1 MSGFLD
7 RIKDVSKDALGTFV
21 EFEEEGQQPVQG
33 RPAPPAGAS
42 PAAGSPAPPP
52 LPPAAAPVAAGAGV
66 PDPEFVQQ
74 LHSAVGASK
83 LGAYA
88 QFRTLYSALGAV
100 PDEAQRT
107 QLALS
112 AAQASHGVS
121 AEHVAEAVEDRL
133 RILGGER
140 EAFERAVAD
149 EVQQTIGGSE
159 ARLQETR
166 AEIQRREEEI
176 RAMQARCAEMEQGM
190 ADARAAIDA
199 NSARFAASYA
209 AVEAELAAER
219 ARIAPFLSTPRL

>member
-21 EFEEEGQQPVQG
+21 EFEEEGQPPAQG
-33 RPAPPAGAS
+33 RPAAPAGAS
-42 PAAGSPAPPP
+42 PASSSPPP
-52 LPPAAAPVAAGAGV
+52 LPHVAAPVPTGTGV
-66 PDPEFVQQ
+66 APDPEFVQQ

-112 AAQASHGVS
+112 AAQASHGVN

-133 RILGGER
+133 RILAGER

-149 EVQQTIGGSE
+149 EVQHTIGGTE
-159 ARLQETR
+159 ARIKETR

-176 RAMQARCAEMEQGM
+176 RALQARCAEMEQGM
-190 ADARAAIDA
+190 AEARAAIDG
-199 NSARFAASYA
+199 NSARFAASYGT
-209 AVEAELAAER
+209 VEAELAAER

>member
-7 RIKDVSKDALGTFV
+7 RIKDVGKDALGTFV
-21 EFEEEGQQPVQG
+21 EFEEEGQPQPQG
-33 RPAPPAGAS
+33 RPAAG
-42 PAAGSPAPPP
+42 PAAAAPAAPPP
-52 LPPAAAPVAAGAGV
+52 LPHAATTPAAAGVAAA

-88 QFRTLYSALGAV
+88 QFRTLYTALGAV
-100 PDEAQRT
+100 ADEAQRT

-121 AEHVAEAVEDRL
+121 AEHVAEAVDDRL
-133 RILGGER
+133 RILGGEK
-140 EAFERAVAD
+140 EAFERAVKE
-149 EVQQTIGGSE
+149 EVGHTIGGTE
-159 ARLQETR
+159 ARIREAR

-176 RAMQARCAEMEQGM
+176 RALQAQCAEMEQSI
-190 ADARAAIDA
+190 AEARAAIDA

-209 AVEAELAAER
+209 VVESELAAER
-219 ARIAPFLSTPRL
+219 ARIAPYLSTPRL